1 MTETRLTRK
10 DLAIGTAI
18 AILMGIVFVAVGG
31 VPLLVTFVP
40 GLIVT
45 WGVFAWMQAKSMPL
59 PAVGAAYPI
68 YFGALAWQ
76 FIHFTEEFITGF
88 RNDFPPLF
96 HAPGYSAE
104 LFVGINMF
112 SYFVFTL
119 AFLLV
124 FAKGLNFLY
133 VPVLFFAVYGAVGN
147 AIAHVLWVAWE
158 RAYFPGFFTALVY
171 WVIGPML
178 LVRLTGSKRV
188 AGVAIAVFA
197 LILAPTL
204 LLTMQ
209 KS

>member
-1 MTETRLTRK
+1 MSETRLTRE
-10 DLAIGTAI
+10 DLTIGTAI
-18 AILMGIVFVAVGG
+18 AIAMGIVFVAIGG
-31 VPLLVTFVP
+31 VPLLVTFIP
-40 GLIVT
+40 GLVVT
-45 WGVFAWMQAKSMPL
+45 WGVFAWMQARAMPL
-59 PAVGAAYPI
+59 PQVEAAYPI

-88 RNDFPPLF
+88 RSEFPPLF
-96 HAPGYSAE
+96 HAPAYGAE

-112 SYFVFTL
+112 SYFVFVV

-171 WVIGPML
+171 WAIGPIL
-178 LVRLTGSKRV
+178 LVRLTGSKRL

-204 LLTMQ
+204 LLTMRPG
-209 KS
+209 